1 MISTAMISTKCGER
15 CSGAPAQVRYT
26 YYGILTMV
34 YLLWYAYCGML
45 TVAALLLKLD
55 THLAR
60 VQEGCTHAEGP
71 ARVDAREDV
80 PTLGLR
86 L

>member
-1 MISTAMISTKCGER
+1 
-15 CSGAPAQVRYT
+15 
-26 YYGILTMV
+26 MV